1 MLLHLAA
8 EFDLQRDV
16 GPWLAERG
24 WAAALDT
31 SENSSAL
38 HVVNVERNG
47 KIIYTWK
54 GNQRETHIGLYDPQT
69 KENEHLYM
77 FERDLRIISCS
88 VNSERTLL
96 AVSFRQYTEEERV
109 SRLLQSVS
117 KYLTLLI
124 EIHPINNV
132 RVLKAVDSCVRVQIL
147 NNLIFVLL
155 WKNTKW

>member
-1 MLLHLAA
+1 MYDIHAQVKILCLLILIS
-8 EFDLQRDV
+8 
-16 GPWLAERG
+16 
-24 WAAALDT
+24 DT

-96 AVSFRQYTEEERV
+96 GKYVSLFIFL
-109 SRLLQSVS
+109 SS
-117 KYLTLLI
+117 
-124 EIHPINNV
+124 
-132 RVLKAVDSCVRVQIL
+132 LKMI
-147 NNLIFVLL
+147 
-155 WKNTKW
+155 